1 MFPVIGQFVECAKE
15 WVAVGLI
22 AGGCI
27 ALGIVMWAACKEEEE
42 ERGED
47 D

>member
-1 MFPVIGQFVECAKE
+1 MPVIGQFIEWAKE
-15 WVAVGLI
+15 WVVVAFI

-27 ALGIVMWAACKEEEE
+27 ALGIVVWMACKEEEE
-42 ERGED
+42 RGKD